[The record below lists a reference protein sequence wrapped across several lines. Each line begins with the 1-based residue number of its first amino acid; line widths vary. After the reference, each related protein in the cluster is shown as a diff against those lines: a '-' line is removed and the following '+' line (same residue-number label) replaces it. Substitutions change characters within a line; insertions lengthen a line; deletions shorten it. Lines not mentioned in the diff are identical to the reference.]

1 MHNNSSSTDSSNNV
15 NLSPTDSNTN
25 VNIVNSTSGS
35 DNHAGAI
42 SLPPSVKDSGGRVF
56 RATKQTKHNKS
67 AKPNKKPEALDPRL
81 VPDRPALPNSA
92 TSAAHAN
99 SPLSANSIMHDT
111 PFNNIFNNNILPNAT
126 EVRLSTPVTSD
137 AITFES
143 FQAKRRRLLSRPFAT
158 ALANT
163 NLLHHNTGGTIR
175 ASTPDVGPP
184 AATSGLGTSDE
195 MEWLTRMFHPPN

>member
-1 MHNNSSSTDSSNNV
+1 MHNNLSPTDSSNNV
-15 NLSPTDSNTN
+15 NT
-25 VNIVNSTSGS
+25 VNSTPGS
-35 DNHAGAI
+35 EYHNDTTGAN

-56 RATKQTKHNKS
+56 SATKQTKHNKS
-67 AKPNKKPEALDPRL
+67 AKQSNNTKPTFS
-81 VPDRPALPNSA
+81 NSA
-92 TSAAHAN
+92 TSAATHAN
-99 SPLSANSIMHDT
+99 SPLNSIMHDT
-111 PFNNIFNNNILPNAT
+111 SSNNIFNNNILPIAT
-126 EVRLSTPVTSD
+126 EVRLPTPATSD

-143 FQAKRRRLLSRPFAT
+143 FHAKRRRLLSRPFAT